1 MSHRFGPP
9 PHPWDVTPAQ
19 AIAIQRKLRHQVVLA
34 DHFAEVNYVAGVDA
48 GFEASGK
55 MTRAAVAVLKFP
67 ELTLEAYAIERMP
80 TSFPYVP
87 GLLSFREAPAIL
99 KAIEKLNRLPDLIL
113 CDGQGIAHQRRL
125 GIASHIGL
133 ITGLPAIGVAK
144 SRLIGEHT
152 ALPREKGSYVKLR
165 DNGEYIGVVLR
176 SRSGVKPIYVSPG
189 HKISFKTAI
198 YYTMGCLTRFR
209 LPETTRWAHRLA
221 SEIKISK
228 KTAPSGLE

>member
-19 AIAIQRKLRHQVVLA
+19 AIAIQRELRHQVVLA

-55 MTRAAVAVLKFP
+55 IIRAAVAVLKFP
-67 ELTLEAYAIERMP
+67 ELTLEEYSIERMP
-80 TSFPYVP
+80 TNFPYVP

-99 KAIEKLNRLPDLIL
+99 KAIEKLNQLPDLIL

-125 GIASHIGL
+125 GIASHIGI

-144 SRLIGEHT
+144 NRLTGEHT
-152 ALPREKGSYVKLR
+152 VLPREKGNSVKLI
-165 DNGEYIGVVLR
+165 DKDEVIGVALR
-176 SRSGVKPIYVSPG
+176 SRTGIKPIYISPG
-189 HKISFKTAI
+189 HKISFITATH
-198 YYTMGCLTRFR
+198 YVMQCLTRFR

-228 KTAPSGLE
+228 ETAPPELK